1 MKIAD
6 EEPSCSGET
15 VTNNS
20 EETGNLLLECEYG
33 SSSTSGVSDAGRFVE
48 EVMPNIGLIEPY
60 RFEPM
65 FSSSSTDESD
75 AQDTDS
81 SLSDSD
87 RPGTLLGNYF
97 VKSLSCL

>member
-1 MKIAD
+1 MKMAD

-48 EVMPNIGLIEPY
+48 EVMPNTGLIEPY

-65 FSSSSTDESD
+65 FSSSSSSTDESD
-75 AQDTDS
+75 DNIAD
-81 SLSDSD
+81 
-87 RPGTLLGNYF
+87 
-97 VKSLSCL
+97 CLVF